1 MKTSAKLVLFDYW
14 FRNQYQLLKQKAF
27 IRTPLEEDS
36 FHDAYLKLRRYITF
50 CDEDIVDYTP
60 YFVLIYR
67 SVCKNAEFREK
78 RYVHPD
84 DFFFRSVAVMDESEG
99 MIYLKQMQEKVYVST
114 LRFVKETFPMDYH
127 LFCLKV
133 IEPCCSYR
141 ELQLY
146 AGISA
151 GVIRKKIEIIK
162 ETIKK
167 EFKYET
173 SNLQ

>member
-14 FRNQYQLLKQKAF
+14 FRDQYQLLKQKAF

-36 FHDAYLKLRRYITF
+36 FHDAYLKLRRYIMF
-50 CDEDIVDYTP
+50 SDEDIVDYTP

-67 SVCKNAEFREK
+67 SVCKHTEFREK

-84 DFFFRSVAVMDESEG
+84 DFFFRSMAIMDESEG
-99 MIYLKQMQEKVYVST
+99 IIYLKEMREEVYVRI
-114 LRFVKETFPMDYH
+114 LRFVKEMFPMDYR

-151 GVIRKKIEIIK
+151 GVIRKKIETIK

-173 SNLQ
+173 SDLQ

>member
-1 MKTSAKLVLFDYW
+1 
-14 FRNQYQLLKQKAF
+14 
-27 IRTPLEEDS
+27 
-36 FHDAYLKLRRYITF
+36 
-50 CDEDIVDYTP
+50 
-60 YFVLIYR
+60 
-67 SVCKNAEFREK
+67 
-78 RYVHPD
+78 
-84 DFFFRSVAVMDESEG
+84 MDESEG
-99 MIYLKQMQEKVYVST
+99 MIYLKQMQEKVYVSI